1 MELLIQAYFSWI
13 KSTLLCLWRSPVEDW
28 SRRGAST
35 EFSSLGKATSMWLQ
49 SFFHHFKMPKVPASQ
64 MYPKSI
70 WTSVFL
76 LLQLLSPDTVHPL
89 IRPLSPVNLHRAQR
103 VSRLVLNKNICNLNF
118 CSNHNLADPG
128 DVVSPTIFLMVAICF
143 PTPHVGMS
151 EVGLPLQGPE
161 YCSSFPSN
169 HSWIIWGQNHQ
180 DTNPLPLRV
189 AVYFFCYS
197 PPPAP
202 RLHSLR
208 TFSI

>member
-128 DVVSPTIFLMVAICF
+128 DVVSPTIFSNGGCMLSHTSRWHEWGGSA
-143 PTPHVGMS
+143 TPRS
-151 EVGLPLQGPE
+151 WILFLLPLQPFLDHLRPE
-161 YCSSFPSN
+161 PSG
-169 HSWIIWGQNHQ
+169 H
-180 DTNPLPLRV
+180 
-189 AVYFFCYS
+189 
-197 PPPAP
+197 
-202 RLHSLR
+202 
-208 TFSI
+208 